1 MNISFSDFEKF
12 KAPVSMWCVKHIYQ
26 NMSYPFFLLAYK
38 CRLSPNTVTVLSLLF
53 FIFGGFFFVAGW
65 YLYTLVFWVISYVL
79 DCTDGSLARA
89 TKKTSVFGAFLD
101 VSIDRFCSTVYLLL
115 IYSKLSLGY
124 SFSDI
129 QHWIVMCGAVGIV
142 YNSFI
147 SMLRVHYFPWLKGYA
162 KRAGAGVKFKIL
174 KITYEAL
181 DTGNVYVLTC
191 LAFYFEAWFEV
202 FLFYFILTGLI
213 IAYNFWIL
221 FHEKQTTLR
230 EREYE

>member
-1 MNISFSDFEKF
+1 
-12 KAPVSMWCVKHIYQ
+12 
-26 NMSYPFFLLAYK
+26 MSYPVFLLAYK
-38 CRLSPNTVTVLSLLF
+38 FKLSPNTVTVLSLLF
-53 FIFGGFFFVAGW
+53 FIIGGFFFVDGG
-65 YLYTLVFWVISYVL
+65 YLYTLFFWVMSYVL

-101 VSIDRFCSTVYLLL
+101 VSVDRLCSIVYLLL

-129 QHWIVMCGAVGIV
+129 QHWVVIFGAVGIV

-162 KRAGAGVKFKIL
+162 KRAGLGLKFKIL
-174 KITYEAL
+174 KIIYETL

-191 LAFYFEAWFEV
+191 LAFYFGVWFEI
-202 FLFYFILTGLI
+202 FLFYFVLTGLI

-221 FHEKQTTLR
+221 FHDKRLIDSECK
-230 EREYE
+230 YE

>member
-1 MNISFSDFEKF
+1 MNISFADFCKF

-26 NMSYPFFLLAYK
+26 NMSYPLFLLAYNF
-38 CRLSPNTVTVLSLLF
+38 RLSPNTITLLSLVF
-53 FIFGGFFFVAGW
+53 FVSGGFFFVVGW
-65 YLYTLVFWVISYVL
+65 YLYTLFFWVASYVL

-101 VSIDRFCSTVYLLL
+101 VSVDRLCSIVYLLL
-115 IYSKLSLGY
+115 IYSKLSLDHGL
-124 SFSDI
+124 SEI
-129 QHWIVMCGAVGIV
+129 QHWVVISGAVGIV

-162 KRAGAGVKFKIL
+162 KKVGTGITFRIL
-174 KITYEAL
+174 KVTYETL

-191 LAFYFEAWFEV
+191 LSFYFGVWFEV
-202 FLFYFILTGLI
+202 FLFYLILTGLI

-221 FHEKQTTLR
+221 FNEKR
-230 EREYE
+230 